1 MGRLHRTAVLSAMST
16 LTYLIALTVV
26 LTLAATGKP
35 GPILAASVLLVLV
48 TTAHALITNHE
59 SERK

>member
-1 MGRLHRTAVLSAMST
+1 MST
-16 LTYLIALTVV
+16 LTYLIALAVV
-26 LTLAATGKP
+26 LALAATGKP

-48 TTAHALITNHE
+48 TTAHALITSHE